1 MAKAKKLPSGNWR
14 VQVYSHTDENGKR
27 HYKSFTASTKKEAE
41 YMAAEYQMSSHRDLS
56 YEDLT
61 LREAYERYIDSKSA
75 ILSPSTIAGYE
86 KCKRIYFQKLMP
98 MKLSKISPQL
108 VQTAVNELSSTSSP
122 KTVRNAHGL
131 LSAVVRAYAPN
142 LKLNTTLPQKIKNSV
157 YIPTTKDINSLLEI
171 ADERIRVPILLA
183 SQGGLRRSEI
193 SALTP
198 DDFSDIGVNINKA
211 VVYDKNKKTVVKT
224 TKTIAG
230 TRFVPLPSS
239 VIAECREWK
248 YFSCTPA
255 SLSGS
260 YYRCFEKAN
269 IPKFSFHKLRH
280 YFASEL
286 HSQGIPDKYI
296 AEIGGWENV
305 SVLQE
310 IYQHTLRDKKK
321 EISDKIV
328 NIFDSN
334 FKKCNTKCNTKIK
347 NAD

>member
-1 MAKAKKLPSGNWR
+1 
-14 VQVYSHTDENGKR
+14 
-27 HYKSFTASTKKEAE
+27 
-41 YMAAEYQMSSHRDLS
+41 
-56 YEDLT
+56 
-61 LREAYERYIDSKSA
+61 
-75 ILSPSTIAGYE
+75 
-86 KCKRIYFQKLMP
+86 MP

-193 SALTP
+193 CALTP

-260 YYRCFEKAN
+260 YYRCLEKTN

-296 AEIGGWENV
+296 AEIGGWENL

-321 EISDKIV
+321 EISNKIV